1 MKKHSGTILLVL
13 IFFVGLAVM
22 LYPTI
27 SDYINQRNQTRVVN
41 SYAQQVDGLSDAD
54 YTAYFDAADVFNQEI
69 AADPDALY
77 HADRFSTYSITLD
90 VTGTGIMGY
99 ITIPRIGV
107 ELPIYHGTS
116 DAVLQVAAGH
126 LEGTSLPVG
135 GESTHAV
142 ISAHRGLPSAKLFT
156 NLDQLEVGDTFTI
169 TVLDRVLTYEVDK
182 ISIVLPTETDELKI
196 AEGKDYVTLM
206 TCTPYGINTHRL
218 LVRGRRVET
227 PDQYKH
233 LRVTAEAL
241 KIEPIIVAP
250 IMALPMLLILLI
262 GMLISTRKP
271 KKTRGEEHE
280 KH

>member
-1 MKKHSGTILLVL
+1 MKKIFRALTLCLVL
-13 IFFVGLAVM
+13 LSLLCAAV
-22 LYPTI
+22 P
-27 SDYINQRNQTRVVN
+27 
-41 SYAQQVDGLSDAD
+41 
-54 YTAYFDAADVFNQEI
+54 AAF
-69 AADPDALY
+69 
-77 HADRFSTYSITLD
+77 
-90 VTGTGIMGY
+90 
-99 ITIPRIGV
+99 
-107 ELPIYHGTS
+107 
-116 DAVLQVAAGH
+116 AAGNKEDAFYTIG
-126 LEGTSLPVG
+126 LDACG
-135 GESTHAV
+135 GVSSTV
-142 ISAHRGLPSAKLFT
+142 VVTT
-156 NLDQLEVGDTFTI
+156 NLDGKLTTLPESPTMDGYTFNGWYTEPVGDTFTI
-169 TVLDRVLTYEVDK
+169 TVLDRELTYEVDK
-182 ISIVLPTETDELKI
+182 ISIVLPTEVDELKVVD
-196 AEGKDYVTLM
+196 GKDYVTLM